1 MKASGFLIP
10 EEKIRKRVQ
19 EMAAEIS
26 RDYEGHRPLMVGI
39 LKGAF
44 IFLADL
50 VRALKIPVEVDFLA
64 VSSYGKSTI
73 SSGAVQIIKDLSED
87 IEGRHVLIVEDIVDT
102 GLTLRY
108 IYDLL
113 QARKPASLK
122 IAVLLDKKERRQV
135 HVPVHY
141 VGFEVPDLFLVGYG
155 LDFAEQFRNLPYIR
169 ELTEEEV
176 RTHGESPEP

>member
-1 MKASGFLIP
+1 MIP
-10 EEKIRKRVQ
+10 EAQIQERVRAL
-19 EMAAEIS
+19 AAEIS
-26 RDYEGHRPLMVGI
+26 RDYEGLNLLMVGI

-50 VRALKIPVEVDFLA
+50 VRALKIPAEIDFLA
-64 VSSYGKSTI
+64 VSSYGKATV

-108 IYDLL
+108 IHDLL
-113 QARKPASLK
+113 LARKPASLK

-141 VGFEVPDLFLVGYG
+141 VGFEVPDRFLVGYG
-155 LDFAEQFRNLPYIR
+155 LDFAEKFRNLPYIR
-169 ELTEEEV
+169 ELSQEEV
-176 RTHGESPEP
+176 KRYGESSS